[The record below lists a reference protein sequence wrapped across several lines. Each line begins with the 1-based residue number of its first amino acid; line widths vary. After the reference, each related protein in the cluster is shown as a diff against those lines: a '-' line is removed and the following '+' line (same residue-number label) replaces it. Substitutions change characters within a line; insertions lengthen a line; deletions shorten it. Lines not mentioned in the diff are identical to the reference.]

1 MFFVASR
8 GHHADI
14 GGITPG
20 SMPPH
25 SKSLAEE
32 GATFKS
38 FFLIKKGVFREQEL
52 IDRLM
57 APGKIPGS
65 SGTRNLSDNL
75 SDLKAQVASN
85 QKGIILVNELI
96 DYYGL
101 KVVQAYMKHIQNNAE
116 LAVRDLLRAVGK
128 EAIERTGQST
138 LNAIDYLDDGAAILL
153 NVVIDTE
160 SGSAI
165 FDFGLVFVLLG

>member
-25 SKSLAEE
+25 SKSLSEE

-38 FFLIKKGVFREQEL
+38 FFLIKEGVFREKEL
-52 IDRLM
+52 IEALM
-57 APGKIPGS
+57 APGKVPGS
-65 SGTRNLSDNL
+65 SGSRNLTDNL

-85 QKGIILVNELI
+85 QKVS
-96 DYYGL
+96 DVY
-101 KVVQAYMKHIQNNAE
+101 
-116 LAVRDLLRAVGK
+116 
-128 EAIERTGQST
+128 
-138 LNAIDYLDDGAAILL
+138 
-153 NVVIDTE
+153 
-160 SGSAI
+160 
-165 FDFGLVFVLLG
+165 F

>member
-1 MFFVASR
+1 
-8 GHHADI
+8 
-14 GGITPG
+14 
-20 SMPPH
+20 MPPH

-38 FFLIKKGVFREQEL
+38 FFLIKKEVFREQEVT
-52 IDRLM
+52 RELM
-57 APGKIPGS
+57 SPGKIAGS

-85 QKGIILVNELI
+85 QKGITLVSELI

-116 LAVRDLLRAVGK
+116 LAVRDLLRTVGK
-128 EAIERTGQST
+128 RAIERTGLSS
-138 LNAIDYLDDGAAILL
+138 LKAVDYLDDGAAIALHV
-153 NVVIDTE
+153 NIDTE
-160 SGSAI
+160 TGSAV
-165 FDFGLVFVLLG
+165 FDFG

>member
-25 SKSLAEE
+25 SKSLLEE

-38 FFLIKKGVFREQEL
+38 FKLVKGGVFQEEE
-52 IDRLM
+52 ITAALM
-57 APGKIPGS
+57 KPRDIPGC

-75 SDLKAQVASN
+75 SDLKAQVAAN
-85 QKGIILVNELI
+85 R
-96 DYYGL
+96 
-101 KVVQAYMKHIQNNAE
+101 KVDVPKQDVKLYW
-116 LAVRDLLRAVGK
+116 
-128 EAIERTGQST
+128 
-138 LNAIDYLDDGAAILL
+138 
-153 NVVIDTE
+153 
-160 SGSAI
+160 
-165 FDFGLVFVLLG
+165 

>member
-25 SKSLAEE
+25 SKTLSQE

-38 FFLIKKGVFREQEL
+38 FKIVNRGFFDEEGLIRE
-52 IDRLM
+52 LM
-57 APGKIPGS
+57 RPAKIPGS

-75 SDLKAQVASN
+75 SDLKAQIAANHRVSAS
-85 QKGIILVNELI
+85 
-96 DYYGL
+96 
-101 KVVQAYMKHIQNNAE
+101 
-116 LAVRDLLRAVGK
+116 
-128 EAIERTGQST
+128 SP
-138 LNAIDYLDDGAAILL
+138 
-153 NVVIDTE
+153 
-160 SGSAI
+160 
-165 FDFGLVFVLLG
+165 F